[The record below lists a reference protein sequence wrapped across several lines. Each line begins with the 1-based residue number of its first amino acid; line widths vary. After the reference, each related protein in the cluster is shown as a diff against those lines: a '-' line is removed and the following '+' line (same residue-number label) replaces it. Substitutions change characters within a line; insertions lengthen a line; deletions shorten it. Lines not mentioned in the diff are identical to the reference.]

1 MDIQQLGKSLA
12 SGSLVSEKIIAPPT
26 PAVAS
31 APISTNTPSSTAA
44 TQAAQAVRE
53 PSASEVKKAVSEI
66 NKAIQSTSQNL
77 ELSVDTDSNQVIV
90 KVIDQQTKQVL
101 RQIPTVEAIEIAKSL
116 DKLQGLLIRQEA

>member
-31 APISTNTPSSTAA
+31 SPISTNTPSSTAA